1 MYGGST
7 EESKPTGGKVTIR
20 RELTRREPLGRT
32 IERGGSSELGM
43 VLPPLA
49 SHLATVKQ
57 RLLVIAA
64 TVSAA
69 FVLMF
74 AYAAELIEWFKRP
87 FPDDLIF
94 YGPTEALFASIKVS
108 LLAGVVLSLPVI
120 LYQFWKF
127 IEPALL
133 PREQRWAIPLFC
145 LAAGFFALGMT
156 FCNLVIL
163 PLVIQFF
170 VSFGMDRA
178 LTPQLAVGIY
188 VDFNVKF
195 LLIFGFAF
203 ELPLALT
210 LLARAGYVSP
220 ALLVRYRKHAI
231 MVALILSAVVTP
243 DATLFTMLL
252 MAVPLMVLYEVGIL
266 GARLFGQRRSSGES
280 DVGGAG
286 PVPVGTA
293 GQRVR

>member
-1 MYGGST
+1 MSAVL
-7 EESKPTGGKVTIR
+7 S
-20 RELTRREPLGRT
+20 PL
-32 IERGGSSELGM
+32 
-43 VLPPLA
+43 V
-49 SHLATVKQ
+49 SHLASIKRRV
-57 RLLVIAA
+57 LVIAA
-64 TVSAA
+64 TLAAA
-69 FVLMF
+69 FVLTF
-74 AYAAELIEWFKRP
+74 AYAAELIDWFKRP
-87 FPDDLIF
+87 FPDELIF

-108 LLAGVVLSLPVI
+108 MLAGIVLSLPVI

-145 LAAGFFALGMT
+145 LAAGFFALGLV

-178 LTPQLAVGIY
+178 LTPQLSVGTY

-203 ELPLALT
+203 ELPLVLT
-210 LLARAGYVSP
+210 LLSRVGVVSP
-220 ALLVRYRKHAI
+220 ELLSRYRKHAA
-231 MVALILSAVVTP
+231 MVALIMSAVVTP

-252 MAVPLMVLYEVGIL
+252 MAVPLMVLYEVGLL
-266 GARLFGQRRSSGES
+266 GVRLFGRRKPSDEQGLPFNGEMP
-280 DVGGAG
+280 A
-286 PVPVGTA
+286 GTA

>member
-1 MYGGST
+1 MSQA
-7 EESKPTGGKVTIR
+7 
-20 RELTRREPLGRT
+20 TRAPS
-32 IERGGSSELGM
+32 ISA

-49 SHLATVKQ
+49 AHLAAIKR
-57 RLLVIAA
+57 RLLVICA
-64 TVSAA
+64 TVAVS
-69 FVLMF
+69 FVLAF
-74 AYAAELIEWFKRP
+74 AYAAELIAWLKRP
-87 FPDDLIF
+87 LSDDLIF

-108 LLAGVVLSLPVI
+108 LLAGIVVSLPVI
-120 LYQFWKF
+120 LYQSWKF

-145 LAAGFFALGMT
+145 LATGFFVLGLV

-170 VSFGMDRA
+170 VTFGLDRE
-178 LTPQLAVGIY
+178 LTPQLTVGTY

-203 ELPLALT
+203 ELPLVLT
-210 LLARAGYVSP
+210 LLSRVEILSHQM
-220 ALLVRYRKHAI
+220 LSRYRKHAYL
-231 MVALILSAVVTP
+231 VAFIVSAVVTP

-252 MAVPLMVLYEVGIL
+252 MAVPLIGLYEIGIL
-266 GARLFGQRRSSGES
+266 GARLFGRQEAAGRPGGET
-280 DVGGAG
+280 DLK
-286 PVPVGTA
+286 VPAGTA

>member
-1 MYGGST
+1 MEISGAKSIGS
-7 EESKPTGGKVTIR
+7 
-20 RELTRREPLGRT
+20 
-32 IERGGSSELGM
+32 

-49 SHLATVKQ
+49 SHLATIKR
-57 RLLVIAA
+57 RLMVIVA

-69 FVLMF
+69 FVLTF
-74 AYAAELIEWFKRP
+74 AYAAELIEWFRRP
-87 FPDDLIF
+87 FPDELIF
-94 YGPTEALFASIKVS
+94 YGPTEALFASVKVS

-120 LYQFWKF
+120 LYQCWKF

-145 LAAGFFALGMT
+145 LAAGFFALGMV

-170 VSFGMDRA
+170 VSYGMDRS
-178 LTPQLAVGIY
+178 LTPQLAVGTY

-203 ELPLALT
+203 ELPLVLT
-210 LLARAGYVSP
+210 LLSRVGIVSP
-220 ALLVRYRKHAI
+220 TLLAHYRKHAV
-231 MVALILSAVVTP
+231 MVALILSAIVTP

-252 MAVPLMVLYEVGIL
+252 MAVPLMILYEVGII
-266 GARLFGQRRSSGES
+266 GARLFGRRKSAGEPGI
-280 DVGGAG
+280 GGAG
-286 PVPVGTA
+286 PIPVGTA
-293 GQRVR
+293 GQRIR